1 MKKITI
7 EVESDPGMPPAI
19 PEGYDPI
26 RFGRPQKGE
35 PWTDGHGEVY
45 FVGPNGQYDP
55 NRAVLILRPKQPRR
69 FEVEVCPVN
78 PDGHIRKHA
87 DDLAIPVRIVREIL
101 PEAATGDM
109 KLDMGESLRGRE
121 TAKEAPVWRG
131 SLEPQAV
138 LEASVCPQCGADDP
152 NEPRINFALKKICDH
167 TFHPLNKPKRT
178 SVHPNDELCV
188 CGHRLGI
195 HHPNKG
201 SCAAGNSRVESGCVC
216 CNCPLFKSAETG
228 TGAKRKVVKFTFLRR
243 GVPGI
248 GDWIP
253 SVAGDGSLIRVNE
266 KWGIVSVDIYQRT
279 ETEE

>member
-7 EVESDPGMPPAI
+7 EVESDPGMPPAV

-69 FEVEVCPVN
+69 WEVELCKPTDTWDFKDNSGNV
-78 PDGHIRKHA
+78 
-87 DDLAIPVRIVREIL
+87 VRIVREIPRVPDDDFL
-101 PEAATGDM
+101 EVDEM
-109 KLDMGESLRGRE
+109 KLDMGESLR
-121 TAKEAPVWRG
+121 
-131 SLEPQAV
+131 
-138 LEASVCPQCGADDP
+138 
-152 NEPRINFALKKICDH
+152 
-167 TFHPLNKPKRT
+167 PKRT

-201 SCAAGNSRVESGCVC
+201 SCAAGSSRVESGCVC
-216 CNCPLFKSAETG
+216 CNCPLFKSAETV
-228 TGAKRKVVKFTFLRR
+228 TGAKRKVVKFTFLRSS
-243 GVPGI
+243 VPGI
-248 GDWIP
+248 GDWIDANGCFMRFARP
-253 SVAGDGSLIRVNE
+253 DQWTGAA
-266 KWGIVSVDIYQRT
+266 DIYQRI